1 MADRRHARES
11 RHSSWLRRLLLPTV
25 VAQVVAIGAIILVGA
40 SVARS
45 KQEST
50 VGTTP
55 LGVGSRDRLAICI
68 QPTEGLTLGNDEA
81 IAVAEAAF
89 AELEKH
95 PGWPVYAP
103 YAVGGPQ
110 VDLDCPTV
118 PTFLRL
124 VDSSFPPSTPTTRP
138 GRSAA
143 TVVRTPGPYRTY
155 VVVLPDARLTVL
167 LVPDL
172 LGRRSAEE
180 DMCEGASCAEVTSA
194 STYQSLSFAIPC
206 ASLML

>member
-68 QPTEGLTLGNDEA
+68 QPTEGLTLGTMRQLPLPRRRSPN
-81 IAVAEAAF
+81 
-89 AELEKH
+89 
-95 PGWPVYAP
+95 WRSTQ
-103 YAVGGPQ
+103 VG
-110 VDLDCPTV
+110 
-118 PTFLRL
+118 
-124 VDSSFPPSTPTTRP
+124 PSTPRTRWA
-138 GRSAA
+138 GLRWTSTARRCLRS
-143 TVVRTPGPYRTY
+143 
-155 VVVLPDARLTVL
+155 
-167 LVPDL
+167 
-172 LGRRSAEE
+172 
-180 DMCEGASCAEVTSA
+180 
-194 STYQSLSFAIPC
+194 
-206 ASLML
+206 